1 MTEPRGHAGTGL
13 DIRTVPG
20 PDDLVKFTP
29 GFGPRF
35 VVTVDTEEEF
45 DWEKP
50 FERYGHGLSHV
61 PAIAR
66 FQTFCE
72 NAGVAPIYLVDYPV
86 ACDARLPDVLSQA
99 ILHGRAEIG
108 IQLHPWVNPPHDEE
122 VNVRNS
128 FAGNLPAPLERAKFD
143 TLRHTIEQAFG
154 RKPRSYRAGRYGLG
168 PNTKAIITDGGVKI
182 DTSVRARFD
191 YSNEGGPDYRDHPV
205 HPWWI
210 DRQAGLIELPLSTLF
225 CGVLRRSGGWLYH
238 AASRIPHLRGILAR
252 LGLLERV
259 PLTPEGVDIA
269 AALRGID
276 AALADGL
283 PVLMFSFHSPSLLPG
298 HTPYVRD
305 EAALERLYDW
315 WRVVFAHLHQRGVA
329 PANLSDVIGAIE
341 K

>member
-1 MTEPRGHAGTGL
+1 MRAA
-13 DIRTVPG
+13 PG
-20 PDDLVKFTP
+20 PGDLIRFAP
-29 GFGPRF
+29 GFGPCF

-72 NAGVAPIYLVDYPV
+72 NAGVAPVYLVDYPV
-86 ACDARLPDVLSQA
+86 ACDTRLNDVLGPA

-128 FAGNLPAPLERAKFD
+128 FAGNLAPELERAKFA
-143 TLRHTIEQAFG
+143 TLKRTIEQTFG
-154 RKPRSYRAGRYGLG
+154 RVPRCYRAGRYGLG
-168 PNTKAIITDGGVKI
+168 PHTQAMLRDAGVTI

-191 YSNEGGPDYRDHPV
+191 YSHEGGPDYREHPV

-210 DRQAGLIELPLSTLF
+210 DRAAGLIELPLTTVY
-225 CGVLRRSGGWLYH
+225 CGVLRHMGNRLYH
-238 AASRIPHLRGILAR
+238 AASRIPRLRGVLAR

-259 PLTPEGVDIA
+259 PLTPEGVDIT
-269 AALRGID
+269 AALRAID
-276 AALADGL
+276 VALADGL
-283 PVLMFSFHSPSLLPG
+283 PVLMFSFHSPSLAPG
-298 HTPYVRD
+298 NTPYVRD

-315 WRVVFAHLHQRGVA
+315 WRAVFAHLHARGVA
-329 PANLSDVIGAIE
+329 PAGLADVIAAAQA
-341 K
+341 